1 MKFGSL
7 RLTIFQTSQLGWTG
21 LYFSMILYLPKTAK
35 SDLGELALVTKRSK
49 SEPGSKIQVL
59 TKAQRAK
66 KEPTGDELEEGEIQT
81 NQQRDHPVHF
91 ETIVKGN
98 DFDFY
103 NYVNIDE
110 FENCIAVGNI
120 LQRFFGDISFSRT
133 NSNGTYSDKE

>member
-1 MKFGSL
+1 
-7 RLTIFQTSQLGWTG
+7 
-21 LYFSMILYLPKTAK
+21 MILYFPKTAK

-81 NQQRDHPVHF
+81 NQQRDQPVHF
-91 ETIVKGN
+91 ETIVKGI

-103 NYVNIDE
+103 SYVNIDV
-110 FENCIAVGNI
+110 FEN
-120 LQRFFGDISFSRT
+120 
-133 NSNGTYSDKE
+133 